1 MAKYKIN
8 GSTFAV
14 DDAQTGE
21 QLNTTLTQLADY
33 TASQN
38 QQKFLAFLGK
48 AEGADYGTIVGGR
61 QTITDFTAHPNI
73 VGLRTKEGPSTAAGR
88 YQITGTTYREMAP
101 SAGVTDFSPASQDKV
116 ALALIARRGAMD
128 DVTSGN
134 FNGAIAKL
142 GKEWA
147 SLPSS
152 TYSQA
157 KRSQQWVDEALGQ
170 PFSVLPQATT
180 PAPGYKAFGTVVQN
194 MDQAKL
200 STNSDWLAATRQV
213 YAWDKRKQFQGN
225 DNDLAEYGKSIMGD
239 FNNNVVA
246 MTTMS
251 AGLIQYGTQDDK
263 NAFLHLMEQY
273 DATNVSW
280 AGTGR
285 AVVGMATDPINLI
298 GLGTLGVATVGKVAA
313 SLAAKQVFKKTL
325 LTSLGRTGVQAGILG
340 GAQGAVTNT
349 IKQGVE
355 VSAGKKEGIDL
366 GEAAVSTTIGVAA
379 GLALGTAADALL
391 TVAAPAVKNAVGKIG
406 ELVGLGKSKIVPEVP
421 KTVPV
426 ALKEAEAA
434 VSGKEAI
441 ALKGTA
447 TESPK
452 VEPLLSQGEVPKA
465 LELPPSSPTDTLPLP
480 TSFTD
485 EELKAIG
492 TRGQKGRLW
501 TDDLPQPHG
510 PLDARAYLAL
520 DIPNSQPG
528 LRATERNMA
537 ALTGDATHVAEQLR
551 VLSDSDLRQTLEIMR
566 NSTTLQDAPVIFRA
580 VQVLHDEGRV
590 AISEIMK
597 EIQTASPDN
606 LMALVLKK
614 EAMEDRLLHVQ
625 LADDA
630 MGSFGGSLNRQRQEG
645 LVGMQGSTVDSL
657 MREMG
662 LSKQEAE
669 KFWQD
674 LVDASQVSSK
684 AKQIAGEYDQKIALA
699 VEQGNYGEA
708 GKLLILKGSEL
719 AGIAEEAAPGGSVWR
734 NRLHTFAGGLK
745 ELMISNLF
753 TIKTV
758 MINAFPAAI
767 KTLTIPLAKYLVTN
781 PLEKAAMA
789 ELGAHYSAMG
799 ATVKGAFQA
808 ARAAYKYEQSILTRD
823 ASRLLEGEMVMTGK
837 LGGGLR
843 FFPRIL
849 NATDEFLSQVN
860 YAGFVS
866 GKAANKAAIEGTA
879 KGLKGKA
886 LKDFIGDAVTA
897 AKGTMYEAADESLV
911 QPIINKGV
919 NLGYSGDVLIKYVE
933 TEALKTPE
941 ALRHGSDKEALDFVR
956 DVLYKRAFSG
966 ESSFLGAS
974 SAAKSYE
981 TFVHKNPSTALLVG
995 QLFFRTPIRVFE
1007 EGMRMT
1013 PGIQILAPRFLS
1025 DLRGVNGQARQIR
1038 AQAESMM
1045 GLALTGTALALYSSG
1060 AITGSG
1066 SYANYKQDKTRKDGP
1081 APEPYSIRLSDGST
1095 WNFKNMDPIA
1105 TPLKVLI
1112 NAFEGMD
1119 QLKIKEAQEGFAMLP
1134 EYRLLQARVY
1144 VGAAALTSAIS
1155 DASLVSGLKGTA
1167 DLFAEM
1173 NDPAAKEDAILKK
1186 TGSMLAM
1193 LVPNTLHKIAQT
1205 NDPRARDPSTFFQV
1219 IEAKLGHGLS
1229 PSNEVKSAFAY
1240 DPLGQVRSA
1249 ADIGSMWNIFSTASQ
1264 EERNRGHSEAHQQV
1278 MLGLD
1283 KIANQ
1288 TGTTFLPPSPKN
1300 PLTGALDLR
1309 TMLTLDKSETL
1320 YDKWQRNYRNL
1331 KPDEILL
1338 PIIKS
1343 GAPMGTFKEKGLLV
1357 DLIQSEMKTL
1367 QSIAFEQLLTD
1378 ERVRERLIRE
1388 MKTKARADSGLLDF
1402 DNVNK

>member
-1 MAKYKIN
+1 MAQYKIN

-38 QQKFLAFLGK
+38 QQKFLSFLGK
-48 AEGADYGTIVGGR
+48 SEGADYGTIVGGR

-73 VGLRTKEGPSTAAGR
+73 VGMRTKEGPSTAAGR

-170 PFSVLPQATT
+170 PFTPTQQAGAT
-180 PAPGYKAFGTVVQN
+180 APGYKAFGTVVQN

-213 YAWDKRKQFQGN
+213 YSWKERKQFTGN
-225 DNDLAEYGKSIMGD
+225 DEDLAEYGKSIMGY

-246 MTTMS
+246 MTADA
-251 AGLIQYGTQDDK
+251 AGLVQNGTQDDK

-285 AVVGMATDPINLI
+285 AALGMITDPTNLVGI
-298 GLGTLGVATVGKVAA
+298 GTLGTATVGKMAASVAA
-313 SLAAKQVFKKTL
+313 KEALKKTL
-325 LTSLGRTGVQAGILG
+325 LTSLGRTGIQAGILG

-355 VSAGKKEGIDL
+355 VTAGKKEGIDL
-366 GEAAVSTTIGVAA
+366 GESAVHTALGVAA

-421 KTVPV
+421 KTVSV

-441 ALKGTA
+441 TLKGAA
-447 TESPK
+447 TETPK
-452 VEPLLSQGEVPKA
+452 VEPLLSQGEAPKA
-465 LELPPSSPTDTLPLP
+465 LDLPPAPPTDTLPLP

-501 TDDLPQPHG
+501 TDDLPQDLPINGH
-510 PLDARAYLAL
+510 PASQLV
-520 DIPNSQPG
+520 IPPSVPG
-528 LRATERNMA
+528 LRATVRNMA
-537 ALTGDATHVAEQLR
+537 ELTADGEKVAAQLR
-551 VLSDSDLRQTLEIMR
+551 KMPDSDLNSTLEVLR
-566 NSTTLQDAPVIFRA
+566 NSTTMQDMPTVFRA
-580 VQVLHDEGRV
+580 VQILHDESRV
-590 AISEIMK
+590 ALAELMK
-597 EIQTASPDN
+597 KIEAASPDN
-606 LMALVLKK
+606 LAALLAQK
-614 EAMEDRLLHVQ
+614 ESLETRMVQIQ

-630 MGSFGGSLNRQRQEG
+630 MGSAGGSLNRQRQEG
-645 LVGMQGSTVDSL
+645 LVGLQGSTPESI
-657 MREMG
+657 MKEMG

-708 GKLLILKGSEL
+708 GKLLILKGREL

-734 NRLHTFAGGLK
+734 DRLHTFAGGLK

-758 MINAFPAAI
+758 LINAFPAAI
-767 KTLTIPLAKYLVTN
+767 KTLSIPLAKYLVTN

-808 ARAAYKYEQSILTRD
+808 ARAAYRYEQSILTRD

-879 KGLKGKA
+879 KGLTGKA

-966 ESSFLGAS
+966 DSSFMGAS

-981 TFVHKNPSTALLVG
+981 TFVHKNPSASLLVG

-1025 DLRGVNGQARQIR
+1025 DLRGVNGQARQVR

-1095 WNFKNMDPIA
+1095 WSFKNMDPIS

-1144 VGAAALTSAIS
+1144 VGVAALTSAIS

-1205 NDPRARDPSTFFQV
+1205 NDPRMRDPSTFFQV

-1229 PSNEVKSAFAY
+1229 PSTEVKSAFAY
-1240 DPLGQVRSA
+1240 DPLGQVRSS

-1288 TGTTFLPPSPKN
+1288 TGATFIPPSPKN
-1300 PLTGALDLR
+1300 HLTGELDLR

-1320 YDKWQRNYRNL
+1320 YDKWQRNYRDL
-1331 KPDEILL
+1331 KPDEKLL

-1357 DLIQSEMKTL
+1357 DLVQSEMKSL
-1367 QSIAFEQLLTD
+1367 QSIAFDQLLTD
-1378 ERVRERLIRE
+1378 ERVRERLVRE

>member
-1 MAKYKIN
+1 MAQYKIN

-33 TASQN
+33 TAAQN
-38 QQKFLAFLGK
+38 QQKFLSFLGK

-61 QTITDFTAHPNI
+61 QTITDFSAHPNI

-88 YQITGTTYREMAP
+88 YQITGTTFRELAP

-170 PFSVLPQATT
+170 PFAPPTAAPVGTAQGYAPFGAVT
-180 PAPGYKAFGTVVQN
+180 PN

-200 STNSDWLAATRQV
+200 STNQDWLKASRQV
-213 YAWDKRKQFQGN
+213 YSWDKRKQFTGN
-225 DNDLAEYGKSIMGD
+225 DSDLAEYGKSIMGY

-246 MTTMS
+246 MTADA
-251 AGLIQYGTQDDK
+251 AGLIQNGTQDDK
-263 NAFLHLMEQY
+263 NAYLHLMEQY

-280 AGTGR
+280 AGAGR
-285 AVVGMATDPINLI
+285 AALGMVTDPVNLV
-298 GLGTLGVATVGKVAA
+298 GLGTLGTVTIGKMAA
-313 SLAAKQVFKKTL
+313 SAAAKEAFMKTL
-325 LTSLGRTGVQAGILG
+325 LTSLGRTGIQAGILG

-355 VSAGKKEGIDL
+355 VSAGKKDGVDL
-366 GEAAVSTTIGVAA
+366 GETALHTGIGVAA
-379 GLALGTAADALL
+379 GLVIGTAADALL
-391 TVAAPAVKNAVGKIG
+391 TVAAPAVKNAIGKIG
-406 ELVGLGKSKIVPEVP
+406 ELVGLGKKPAVVGPVVPSVTP
-421 KTVPV
+421 NGRTPTTS
-426 ALKEAEAA
+426 AA
-434 VSGKEAI
+434 AI
-441 ALKGTA
+441 
-447 TESPK
+447 SP
-452 VEPLLSQGEVPKA
+452 
-465 LELPPSSPTDTLPLP
+465 ELHGPAPELIGPPRPPTDTLPFP

-485 EELKAIG
+485 EELRAIG

-501 TDDLPQPHG
+501 TDDLPQDLPING
-510 PLDARAYLAL
+510 NPASRLV
-520 DIPNSQPG
+520 IPPSEPG
-528 LRATERNMA
+528 LRATVRNMA
-537 ALTGDATHVAEQLR
+537 DLTADGEKVAAQMRVMSDGDLN
-551 VLSDSDLRQTLEIMR
+551 STLEVLR
-566 NSTTLQDAPVIFRA
+566 NSTTMQDMPTVFRA
-580 VQVLHDEGRV
+580 VHILHDESRV
-590 AISEIMK
+590 AIAELMK
-597 EIQTASPDN
+597 KIEAASPDN
-606 LMALVLKK
+606 LAALLAQK
-614 EAMEDRLLHVQ
+614 ESLETRMVQIQ

-630 MGSFGGSLNRQRQEG
+630 MGSAGGSLNRQRQEG
-645 LVGMQGSTVDSL
+645 LVGLQGSTPESI
-657 MREMG
+657 MKEMG
-662 LSKQEAE
+662 LTKAEAE
-669 KFWQD
+669 KFWAD
-674 LVDASQVSSK
+674 LVAASQVSSK
-684 AKQIAGEYDQKIALA
+684 AKQIAGEYDQKIAAA
-699 VEQGNYGEA
+699 VEQGNFGEA
-708 GKLLILKGSEL
+708 GKLLILKGREL
-719 AGIAEEAAPGGSVWR
+719 AGIAEEAAPGGSIWR
-734 NRLHTFAGGLK
+734 DRLHTFAGGLK

-808 ARAAYKYEQSILTRD
+808 AKAAYRYEQSILTRD
-823 ASRLLEGEMVMTGK
+823 ASRVLEGEMVMTGK

-879 KGLKGKA
+879 KGLTGKS
-886 LKDFIGDAVTA
+886 LKDFIGEAVTA

-933 TEALKTPE
+933 AEALKSPQ

-966 ESSFLGAS
+966 DSAFMGAS

-981 TFVHKNPSTALLVG
+981 TFVHKNPSASLLVG

-1013 PGIQILAPRFLS
+1013 PGIQLLAPRFIS
-1025 DLRGVNGQARQIR
+1025 DLRGANGQARQVR

-1066 SYANYKQDKTRKDGP
+1066 SYANYRQDKTRKDGP
-1081 APEPYSIRLSDGST
+1081 APEPYSIKFSDGST
-1095 WNFKNMDPIA
+1095 WSFKNMDPIA

-1144 VGAAALTSAIS
+1144 VGVAALTSAIT

-1173 NDPAAKEDAILKK
+1173 NDPAAKEEAILKK

-1205 NDPRARDPSTFFQV
+1205 NDPRMRDPSTFFQML
-1219 IEAKLGHGLS
+1219 EAKLGHGIS

-1249 ADIGSMWNIFSTASQ
+1249 ADVGSMWNIFSTASQ

-1283 KIANQ
+1283 KIATQ
-1288 TGTTFLPPSPKN
+1288 TGATFIPPSPKN
-1300 PLTGALDLR
+1300 PKTGELDLR

-1320 YDKWQRNYRNL
+1320 YDKWQRNYRDLN
-1331 KPDEILL
+1331 PDQVLL
-1338 PIIKS
+1338 PIVKS
-1343 GAPMGTFKEKGLLV
+1343 GAPMGTFKEKGLMV
-1357 DLIQSEMKTL
+1357 DLIQSEMKNL
-1367 QSIAFEQLLTD
+1367 QAIAFEQLLTD